1 MDDSTD
7 AEGTEVTMG
16 ELREIVEASRLRIA
30 PSESSEA
37 KRFGGELEDRGW
49 GIERFQSLSG
59 PPEAQLSSL
68 LKRIKRAEALRNG
81 HRRVIQKRRRNEAE
95 AQAVAALLKLEAEVV
110 ETLLPARDDDGGD
123 HIMR

>member
-16 ELREIVEASRLRIA
+16 ELCEILEASRLRTA
-30 PSESSEA
+30 PNESSEA

-59 PPEAQLSSL
+59 PPEAQ
-68 LKRIKRAEALRNG
+68 
-81 HRRVIQKRRRNEAE
+81 
-95 AQAVAALLKLEAEVV
+95 AVAVLLKLEAEVV

>member
-16 ELREIVEASRLRIA
+16 ELCEILEASRLRTA
-30 PSESSEA
+30 PNESSEA

-49 GIERFQSLSG
+49 GIERFQSLIG
-59 PPEAQLSSL
+59 PPEAQLYSL
-68 LKRIKRAEALRNG
+68 FKRVKRAEALRNG
-81 HRRVIQKRRRNEAE
+81 HRRVIQKGRRNESE
-95 AQAVAALLKLEAEVV
+95 AQAAAALLKLEAEVV